1 MATKYTYV
9 LPVVNNSYSK
19 IRQNMDIEAN
29 QIINNRCYSSNSDF
43 PSYFLFI
50 DSILPWYF

>member
-29 QIINNRCYSSNSDF
+29 QIINNRCYSSSSDF